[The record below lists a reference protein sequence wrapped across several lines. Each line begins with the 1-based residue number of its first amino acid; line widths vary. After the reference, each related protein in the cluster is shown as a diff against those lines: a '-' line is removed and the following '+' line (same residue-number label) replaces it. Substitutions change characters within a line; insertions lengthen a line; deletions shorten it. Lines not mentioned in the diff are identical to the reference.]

1 MAERE
6 TSDES
11 TNTRAGAEKMSA
23 GNLEL
28 PPPGPPVLI
37 SDTGIG
43 IERKRREAREEWE
56 NARAS
61 RRGWGSDGDG
71 SALVSRE
78 QEPVMADV
86 NAAAEPEAIE
96 DGAATDRY
104 PPPGP
109 TNWVTDGY
117 PHRETDPRNWRTNGG
132 YARESGSPRPRSRLK
147 EFFDRWLR

>member
-6 TSDES
+6 TSNES
-11 TNTRAGAEKMSA
+11 TNTHAGAEKMSA
-23 GNLEL
+23 GSLEL

-78 QEPVMADV
+78 QERVMAAV
-86 NAAAEPEAIE
+86 NAVAEPEAIE
-96 DGAATDRY
+96 DGAATDQY

-117 PHRETDPRNWRTNGG
+117 PHRETDPRSWPTNDEG
-132 YARESGSPRPRSRLK
+132 ARASGSLSRRSRLK